1 MKQLSRQTEA
11 LADITLFLD
20 NEKESLQQS
29 LDDIIKEY
37 KNCQSLLNKAKK
49 RYTAFQRFIFERYQV
64 CVP

>member
-37 KNCQSLLNKAKK
+37 KSCQSLLNKAKK
-49 RYTAFQRFIFERYQV
+49 RYTAVSKIHF
-64 CVP
+64 

>member
-11 LADITLFLD
+11 LGDVTLFLD

-37 KNCQSLLNKAKK
+37 KNCQSLVNKAKK
-49 RYTAFQRFIFERYQV
+49 R
-64 CVP
+64 CVVIAKIHF

>member
-49 RYTAFQRFIFERYQV
+49 GIQLFQRFIFERYQV

>member
-37 KNCQSLLNKAKK
+37 KNCQSLLN
-49 RYTAFQRFIFERYQV
+49 
-64 CVP
+64 

>member
-49 RYTAFQRFIFERYQV
+49 RYTTVSKIHF
-64 CVP
+64 

>member
-20 NEKESLQQS
+20 SEKESLQQS

-49 RYTAFQRFIFERYQV
+49 RYTAVSKIHF
-64 CVP
+64 